1 MKKAFAAPKLS
12 EERSLAALTLGEPAP
27 ITSGQFT

>member
-12 EERSLAALTLGEPAP
+12 EERSLASLTLGEPGP
-27 ITSGQFT
+27 ILSGQFT